1 MLVPLSS
8 FLSLRAEDLLV
19 FSLFSVFF
27 WCRGT
32 QWRCIHVSVALFC
45 IHPGGDKGTGGIPN
59 GGGEQASFS
68 QWLFISLGNW
78 GLLQGIEDLGQSHFP
93 LPWASASGT
102 SLVWWSVSCS
112 VVGLVWL
119 VGVGTEHIA
128 GGCVSSL
135 TDL

>member
-1 MLVPLSS
+1 MAHSGEAFMYLWLCFVSILVVIK
-8 FLSLRAEDLLV
+8 ELV
-19 FSLFSVFF
+19 ASQMG
-27 WCRGT
+27 R
-32 QWRCIHVSVALFC
+32 
-45 IHPGGDKGTGGIPN
+45 
-59 GGGEQASFS
+59 EQASFS
-68 QWLFISLGNW
+68 QWLFISSGNW

-93 LPWASASGT
+93 LPLASASGT

-119 VGVGTEHIA
+119 VGLGTEHVT

>member
-1 MLVPLSS
+1 MVHSGDAFMYLWLCFVSILVVIK
-8 FLSLRAEDLLV
+8 ELV
-19 FSLFSVFF
+19 AS
-27 WCRGT
+27 
-32 QWRCIHVSVALFC
+32 QM
-45 IHPGGDKGTGGIPN
+45 